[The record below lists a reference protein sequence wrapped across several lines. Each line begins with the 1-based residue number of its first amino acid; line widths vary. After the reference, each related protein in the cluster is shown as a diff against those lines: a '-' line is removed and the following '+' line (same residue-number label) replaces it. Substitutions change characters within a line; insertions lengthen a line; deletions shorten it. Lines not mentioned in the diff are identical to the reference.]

1 MSHLK
6 SHYQAA
12 FGRGLWAVL
21 IVGAVTFMGTAG
33 IYFIERWRF
42 IDSFYF
48 MSMIV
53 TAQGPARQPETDLG
67 KIFTAFM
74 AFISA
79 GTVVASLGY
88 ISGPFVGGLWKA
100 VHDKVEDE
108 VRDLRKGNPPRE

>member
-6 SHYQAA
+6 PHYQAA
-12 FGRGLWAVL
+12 FKRGLWAVL
-21 IVGAVTFMGTAG
+21 IVGAVTFVGTAG

-53 TAQGPARQPETDLG
+53 TAQGPTGEPETDLG

-74 AFISA
+74 AFVST
-79 GTVVASLGY
+79 GTVVVSLGY
-88 ISGPFVGGLWKA
+88 ISGPFIGGLWKA

-108 VRDLRKGNPPRE
+108 VRNLKKGNPPQA